1 MVFFDNREL
10 GWKPYMESWVNKK
23 TEDED
28 FKDFILELVDSLI
41 EPVLKE
47 KRERCKDLVPC
58 METQLVISF
67 CKLLDSLSL
76 EKQNGISFDEPKKN
90 DLFLQR
96 FEIWFTFAMIW
107 SIGATV
113 NEEGRK
119 ILDYFIRDIKPI
131 FSPEATVYDYYISLE
146 RGELVNYA
154 GMLQTSWKPI

>member
-1 MVFFDNREL
+1 
-10 GWKPYMESWVNKK
+10 MESWVNKK

-90 DLFLQR
+90 DSFLQR